1 MSKVK
6 IYGNPNPVIGIKEY
20 YSIHDF
26 FGSSAPSKF
35 IEPLENIPDEN
46 IKWSVWILLGDTW
59 TKMTKNSK
67 TGATVDYTFT

>member
-26 FGSSAPSKF
+26 FGSSAPSNF
-35 IEPLENIPDEN
+35 IEQNIPGEN
-46 IKWSVWILLGDTW
+46 IKWSVWILLG
-59 TKMTKNSK
+59 K
-67 TGATVDYTFT
+67 